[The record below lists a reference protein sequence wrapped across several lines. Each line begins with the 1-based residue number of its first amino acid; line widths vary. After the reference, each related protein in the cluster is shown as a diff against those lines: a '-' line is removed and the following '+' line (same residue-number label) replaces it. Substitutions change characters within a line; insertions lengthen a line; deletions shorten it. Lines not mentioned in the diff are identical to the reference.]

1 MLDRIIYK
9 GCIGEFG
16 ELGEIFLSQALP
28 HKVQLSTAALAHS
41 SENSEMEAHH
51 KIQQI
56 LHYINPSKIACS
68 HKV

>member
-9 GCIGEFG
+9 GCIGEFD
-16 ELGEIFLSQALP
+16 ELGEIFLNQALP
-28 HKVQLSTAALAHS
+28 HSSTLNAALAHS
-41 SENSEMEAHH
+41 GESSEMEAHH

-56 LHYINPSKIACS
+56 LHYINPSKAACS